1 MHFIVSLS
9 AFQGHFIIE
18 LIVIISLPFC
28 ILICTGVH
36 IGDTLKQLAERR
48 SDIFGVSA
56 EETLI
61 GRKLGEEETA
71 TKKKQ
76 TTEIWDGHT
85 ASIERA
91 TKLAHSN
98 ITYEDQIKA
107 IHKAKGL
114 L

>member
-1 MHFIVSLS
+1 M
-9 AFQGHFIIE
+9 
-18 LIVIISLPFC
+18 ISL
-28 ILICTGVH
+28 GVH

-48 SDIFGVSA
+48 SDIFGVAA

-61 GRKLGEEETA
+61 GRKLGEEEEEA
-71 TKKKQ
+71 LKKTPK
-76 TTEIWDGHT
+76 EVWDGHT

-98 ITYEDQIKA
+98 ITYQDQIKA
-107 IHKAKGL
+107 IHKSKGL

>member
-1 MHFIVSLS
+1 MFSLNNFS
-9 AFQGHFIIE
+9 
-18 LIVIISLPFC
+18 S
-28 ILICTGVH
+28 GVH

-61 GRKLGEEETA
+61 GRKLGEEEEQA
-71 TKKKQ
+71 LKKTPK
-76 TTEIWDGHT
+76 EVWDGHT

-114 L
+114 LYVYRFSLVKKFFVVWFIWRF

>member
-1 MHFIVSLS
+1 MAS
-9 AFQGHFIIE
+9 
-18 LIVIISLPFC
+18 
-28 ILICTGVH
+28 
-36 IGDTLKQLAERR
+36 RR
-48 SDIFGVSA
+48 SDIFGAGS

-61 GRKLGEEETA
+61 GRKLGEEEETPD
-71 TKKKQ
+71 KNKSS
-76 TTEIWDGHT
+76 EIWDGHT

-98 ITYEDQIKA
+98 ITFTDQITA